1 MYEEKINYP
10 EITEFLNNNLSPL
23 IGDAAVLEKELREK
37 ESLPI
42 VRPSAARFLQFLCL
56 TLKPRKILEIGTC
69 VGFSAILMK
78 NACPEATIT
87 TIDRYDYMINRAK
100 ENFSRFDKEGKIT
113 LLEGQA
119 SEILPTLKEEYD
131 FIFLDAAKGQYPAF
145 LPLLLERLAPGGVL
159 LVDDVLFDGLVAES
173 SRSSRRDMTI
183 VKRLRSFITEI
194 NENKDLYSSL
204 TPIGDGMLLIT
215 KKGEN

>member
-1 MYEEKINYP
+1 M
-10 EITEFLNNNLSPL
+10 
-23 IGDAAVLEKELREK
+23 
-37 ESLPI
+37 
-42 VRPSAARFLQFLCL
+42 
-56 TLKPRKILEIGTC
+56 EIGTC

-78 NACPEATIT
+78 NACPNAEIT

-100 ENFSRFDKEGKIT
+100 ENFARFDKEGKIT

-119 SEILPTLKEEYD
+119 AEILPTLKEKYD

-145 LPLLLERLAPGGVL
+145 LPYLLERLSDNGVL

-183 VKRLRSFITEI
+183 VKRLRSFISEI
-194 NENKDLYSSL
+194 TNNEELYSAL
-204 TPIGDGMLLIT
+204 TPIGDGMILVQ
-215 KKGEN
+215 KRGENKWH

>member
-10 EITEFLNNNLSPL
+10 EITEFLNNNLSQL
-23 IGDAAVLEKELREK
+23 IGETAVLEKELREK
-37 ESLPI
+37 EHLPI

-56 TLKPRKILEIGTC
+56 MLKPKKILEIGTC

-78 NACPEATIT
+78 NACPDARIT

-100 ENFSRFDKEGKIT
+100 ENFKRFDESGQIT

-119 SEILPTLKEEYD
+119 SEILPSLNESYD

-145 LPLLLERLAPGGVL
+145 LPHLLEKLNVGGVL

-173 SRSSRRDMTI
+173 SRSTRRDMTI

-194 NENKDLYSSL
+194 TENKELYSAL
-204 TPIGDGMLLIT
+204 TPIGDGMLMVM
-215 KKGEN
+215 KKGEK